1 MSAGFR
7 SSCFLTESRRII
19 WCGSSGDIDRQST
32 PVELL
37 YKLKLP
43 ELFSYDNHHII
54 KLRHTWSKSMSVMY
68 AIIAETR
75 PLNTKL
81 KNPQKMISILNSL
94 SNKWTNKS
102 IYPPKIE
109 HVDNYIAS
117 KHKQKYYIKNSIN
130 K

>member
-1 MSAGFR
+1 M
-7 SSCFLTESRRII
+7 
-19 WCGSSGDIDRQST
+19 
-32 PVELL
+32 

-54 KLRHTWSKSMSVMY
+54 KLQHSWSKSMSIMY

-75 PLNTKL
+75 PLQTKL

-94 SNKWTNKS
+94 SNKWNSKS
-102 IYPPKIE
+102 IFPPKID
-109 HVDNYIAS
+109 HIDNYIAN
-117 KHKQKYYIKNSIN
+117 KHKPKSSLKNN